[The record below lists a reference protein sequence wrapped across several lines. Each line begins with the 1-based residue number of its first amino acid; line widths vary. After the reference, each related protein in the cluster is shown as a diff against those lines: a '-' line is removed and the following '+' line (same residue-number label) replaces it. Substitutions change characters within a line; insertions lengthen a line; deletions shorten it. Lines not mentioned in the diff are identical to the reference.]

1 MHTSCARTRLQR
13 VCFKDVIQMNK
24 AWYLVLLLILTLG
37 MTFVEVLSVLK
48 SYEVQNS
55 TVFLWKISFF
65 ILTILWVKEDLKTKD
80 FEQPFEFSFLLYIL
94 WPITFPWYL
103 VSTRNFKGFVLFLG
117 FLLIFFFPWLSALIS
132 YAYIA

>member
-1 MHTSCARTRLQR
+1 
-13 VCFKDVIQMNK
+13 MNK

-103 VSTRNFKGFVLFLG
+103 VSTRNIKGFVLFLG